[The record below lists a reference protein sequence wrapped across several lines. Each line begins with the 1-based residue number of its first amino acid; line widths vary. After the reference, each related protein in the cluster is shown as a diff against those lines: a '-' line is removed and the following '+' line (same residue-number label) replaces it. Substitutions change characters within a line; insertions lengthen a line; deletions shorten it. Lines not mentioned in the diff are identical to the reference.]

1 MAERTGTG
9 EPPRIVGWRL
19 WLLRQRLGDA
29 YGVGNEAARAGAM
42 GG

>member
-9 EPPRIVGWRL
+9 EPPQVVGWHV
-19 WLLRQRLGDA
+19 WLLRQRLVGSDGA
-29 YGVGNEAARAGAM
+29 GNEAARADVM

>member
-9 EPPRIVGWRL
+9 EPPRVVGWRV
-19 WLLRQRLGDA
+19 WLLRQRVVDSDGA
-29 YGVGNEAARAGAM
+29 SNEAARADAM